1 MSFARD
7 LAERVTWT
15 FIQAFLAPLTVTVIL
30 GGDVTALR
38 SALYGAAAAVLSLLK
53 GVAASKVGTPGT
65 ASTADRPQVDEL
77 GNLDTAP

>member
-7 LAERVTWT
+7 LAERVFWT
-15 FIQAFLAPLTVTVIL
+15 FVQAFLAPLTISAIL
-30 GGDVTALR
+30 SGDPQVLRAGLVGG
-38 SALYGAAAAVLSLLK
+38 GAAVLSALK

-65 ASTADRPQVDEL
+65 ASTADRQPVDEL

>member
-7 LAERVTWT
+7 LAERVFWT
-15 FIQAFLAPLTVTVIL
+15 FVQAFLAPLSVTMIL

-38 SALYGAAAAVLSLLK
+38 AALYGGAAAVLSLLK

-65 ASTADRPQVDEL
+65 ASTADRLRVDEL
-77 GNLDTAP
+77 GNLETAP